1 MDKNSLEAQRRKT
14 ILVKALIVILGF
26 IAMLAVLLTLGMFAS
41 LVTIV
46 IVCIIFSKY
55 SKSARKA
62 LNIAAQKQLIP
73 QILSEKFNVNSF
85 EAENHIKKVE
95 ISCSGMFK
103 GISSVEGSAL
113 LDATLGT
120 IHFVRSGLYIDE
132 KREDTYFDHEQAM
145 ERTETNYTMVFK
157 GYVMR
162 TEHSCPQLAGV
173 NASDDDMSDIK
184 CKGEKAASENKF
196 SVYCGESLTFLPQ
209 TVIDGMM
216 NVKKAAGRP
225 VAMVF
230 TDKYFYVY
238 VSGKDNY
245 FTINSILSIKANS
258 EAMRKQAE
266 ETARIAETFR
276 FLDYIKI

>member
-14 ILVKALIVILGF
+14 VLVKILIVILGF
-26 IAMLAVLLTLGMFAS
+26 IALIAVLSTVGMFAS

-55 SKSARKA
+55 SKSAKKA
-62 LNIAAQKQLIP
+62 INTAAQKQLIP
-73 QILSEKFNVNSF
+73 QILGEKFNVNSF
-85 EAENHIKKVE
+85 ETENHIKKFE

-113 LDATLGT
+113 LDASLGT

-132 KREDTYFDHEQAM
+132 KHEDTYFDHEQAM
-145 ERTETNYTMVFK
+145 ERTETNYTLVFK

-162 TEHSCPQLAGV
+162 TEHRCPQYAGV

-196 SVYCGESLTFLPQ
+196 SVYCGENLSSLPQ
-209 TVIDGMM
+209 KIDGMM
-216 NVKKAAGRP
+216 NVKKAVNRH

-230 TDKYFYVY
+230 TDKYFYVF

-245 FTINSILSIKANS
+245 FTINNLLSINANT

-276 FLDYIKI
+276 FLDYIR

>member
-14 ILVKALIVILGF
+14 VLVKILIVVLGF
-26 IAMLAVLLTLGMFAS
+26 IALIAVLSTIGMFAS

-55 SKSARKA
+55 SKSAKKA
-62 LNIAAQKQLIP
+62 INEEAQKILIP
-73 QILSEKFNVNSF
+73 QVLSEKFNVNSF
-85 EAENHIKKVE
+85 EAENHIKKFE
-95 ISCSGMFK
+95 ISCSGMFTE
-103 GISSVEGSAL
+103 IHSVEGSAL
-113 LDATLGT
+113 LDASLGT
-120 IHFVRSGLYIDE
+120 IHFVRSGLYIDS
-132 KREDTYFDHEQAM
+132 KSEDTYFDHEQAM
-145 ERTETNYTMVFK
+145 ERTEVNYSTVFK

-162 TEHSCPQLAGV
+162 TEHSCPQFAGV

-184 CKGEKAASENKF
+184 RKGEKAASENKF
-196 SVYCGESLTFLPQ
+196 SVYCGDNITSLPQ
-209 TVIDGMM
+209 NVIDGMM
-216 NVKKAAGRP
+216 NVKNAVGRP
-225 VAMVF
+225 AAMVF

-245 FTINSILSIKANS
+245 FTINNLLSINANS

-276 FLDYIKI
+276 FLDYIR